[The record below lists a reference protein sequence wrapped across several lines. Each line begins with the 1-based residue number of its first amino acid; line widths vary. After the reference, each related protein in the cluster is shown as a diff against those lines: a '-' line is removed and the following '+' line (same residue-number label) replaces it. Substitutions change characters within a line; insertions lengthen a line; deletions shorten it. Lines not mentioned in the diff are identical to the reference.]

1 MTDKSNNINNTGD
14 SRRSFIKKGVLASAL
29 IAASDIM
36 SFASV
41 PNTSTNPAANAVKM
55 PWYRELTRW
64 GQVNISEKDPA
75 HYDIAWWRKY
85 WKRTNIQG
93 IIVNAGGI
101 VAYYPSKVPLHHPAE
116 YLKGGDLFGD
126 LCRAAH
132 EDGIAVFAR
141 MDSNRA
147 YQEVYAAHPDWFCVD
162 INGKPIKA
170 GDLYITCV
178 NGPYYNEHIPAIL
191 REIYTL
197 YKPEGFTDNSWS
209 GLGRE
214 TICYCQNCQTSFKAK
229 TGNDIPKSKNW
240 ESKVY
245 KQWIRWNYDRR
256 LEIWDLN
263 NKTTKEVGGPDCTW
277 SGMNSGSISGQSR
290 SFRDVKEIYKR
301 ADIVMLDDQSR
312 INATG
317 FQHNG
322 INGKL
327 IHGLLGW
334 DKLVPESMAMYQ
346 AGRPWYRLAA
356 KPAPEARM
364 WAINGMAGGIQPWW
378 HILAASHDDRRMYKT
393 FESLFAWHKTNE
405 KYLINRKPVAR
416 VGLVW
421 SQENTDYYGKDDA
434 DARVEMHIRGMTQAL
449 LKARIPYLLVH
460 ADHIER
466 DAAQFSALALPNL
479 AVMSDKQI
487 AAVKAFVDRGGS
499 VIATGETSRYN
510 EWGDKRDDYGLGDV
524 FGAHIK
530 AGDYP
535 APKERLAGEAYH
547 TYLRLLPEMRKGVD
561 GPLSGTEPALT
572 GKRHDILNGFDETD
586 IVPFGGLL
594 NPLNLDAGTEVLLTY
609 IPQFPVYPPET
620 AWMRVPKTDIPG
632 LILNTKKHGNRV
644 AFIPADIDKQYGRD
658 NLPDHGNLLANI
670 IKWAIKGD
678 TGLSVEGA
686 GMVDCHLYQQQGRM
700 ILHMVNLSNSATWRA
715 PMDEYT
721 AVGPFKVRVKLTEGV
736 KGRTLTA
743 LVNNQAIPVEIKDG
757 YSHFEVRSILDHEVI
772 VLS

>member
-1 MTDKSNNINNTGD
+1 MTDQSNNINNTGD
-14 SRRSFIKKGVLASAL
+14 SRRSFIKKGMLASAL

-36 SFASV
+36 SFASAPV
-41 PNTSTNPAANAVKM
+41 AGTNPAANAAKM

-93 IIVNAGGI
+93 IVVNAGGI

-147 YQEVYAAHPDWFCVD
+147 YEEVYTAHPDWFCVD

-312 INATG
+312 INSTG

-364 WAINGMAGGIQPWW
+364 WSINGMAGGIQPWW

-405 KYLINRKPVAR
+405 KYLINRKPVAK
-416 VGLVW
+416 VGVVW

-434 DARVEMHIRGMTQAL
+434 DALVELPIRGMTQAL

-466 DAAQFSALALPNL
+466 DAAQFTALALPNL

-487 AAVKAFVDRGGS
+487 AAVKAFVARGGS
-499 VIATGETSRYN
+499 IIATGETSRYT
-510 EWGDKRDDYGLGDV
+510 EWGDKRDDYALGDV

-561 GPLSGTEPALT
+561 GPSSGNEPALN
-572 GKRHDILNGFDETD
+572 GKRHDILKGFDETD

-594 NPLNLDAGTEVLLTY
+594 NPLTLDAGTEVLLTY

-632 LILNTKKHGNRV
+632 LILNTKKQGNRV

-658 NLPDHGNLLANI
+658 NMPDHGNLLANI
-670 IKWAIKGD
+670 IRWAIKGD
-678 TGLSVEGA
+678 TGLNVEGA
-686 GMVDCHLYQQQGRM
+686 GMVDCHLYQQQGHM

-721 AVGPFKVRVKLTEGV
+721 AVGPFKVRVKLVNGI
-736 KGRTLTA
+736 KGRTLNA
-743 LVNNQAIPVEIKDG
+743 LVGKQLIPAEVKDG
-757 YSHFEVRSILDHEVI
+757 YSYFEVKSILDHEVI
-772 VLS
+772 ILS

>member
-1 MTDKSNNINNTGD
+1 MTDQPEYINNTGD
-14 SRRSFIKKGVLASAL
+14 SRRSFIKKGMLASAL

-41 PNTSTNPAANAVKM
+41 PNTINNPAANAAKM

-93 IIVNAGGI
+93 IVVNAGGI

-147 YQEVYAAHPDWFCVD
+147 YEEVYNAHPDWFCVD

-191 REIYTL
+191 REIYAL

-214 TICYCQNCQTSFKAK
+214 TICYCQSCQKSFKAK
-229 TGNDIPKSKNW
+229 TGNDIPKAKDW

-263 NKTTKEVGGPDCTW
+263 NKTTKAVGGPDCTW
-277 SGMNSGSISGQSR
+277 SGMNSGSISGQSK

-346 AGRPWYRLAA
+346 AGRPWFRLAA
-356 KPAPEARM
+356 KPAPEAQM
-364 WAINGMAGGIQPWW
+364 WSINGIAGGIQPWW

-405 KYLINRKPVAR
+405 KYLINRKPIAK
-416 VGLVW
+416 VGVVW

-434 DARVEMHIRGMTQAL
+434 DALVEMPIRGMTQAL
-449 LKARIPYLLVH
+449 LKARIPYLMVH

-466 DAAQFSALALPNL
+466 DAAQFSVLVLPNL
-479 AVMSDKQI
+479 AVMSDKQV
-487 AAVKAFVDRGGS
+487 AAIKAFVDRGGS
-499 VIATGETSRYN
+499 LIASGETSRYT
-510 EWGDKRDDYGLGDV
+510 EWGNKRDDYALGDV

-530 AGDYP
+530 AGDYTV
-535 APKERLAGEAYH
+535 PKERLAGEAYH

-561 GPLSGTEPALT
+561 GPSSGNEPELS
-572 GKRHDILNGFDETD
+572 GKRHDILKGFDETD

-594 NPLNLDAGTEVLLTY
+594 NPLTLDAGTEVLLTY

-632 LILNTKKHGNRV
+632 LILNTKKQGNRV

-658 NLPDHGNLLANI
+658 NSPDHGNLLANI
-670 IKWAIKGD
+670 VKWAAKDD
-678 TGLSVEGA
+678 TGLNVEGA
-686 GMVDCHLYQQQGRM
+686 GMIDCHLYQQQNRVV
-700 ILHMVNLSNSATWRA
+700 LHLVNLSNSGAWRA
-715 PMDEYT
+715 PIDEYT
-721 AVGPFKVRVKLTEGV
+721 AIGPFKVRVKLPNGV
-736 KGRTLTA
+736 KGNAINT
-743 LVNNQAIPVEIKDG
+743 LVNKQPIQVNVKDG
-757 YSHFEVRSILDHEVI
+757 YSYFEIKSILNHEVI
-772 VLS
+772 ILS

>member
-1 MTDKSNNINNTGD
+1 MLDQPENILTTGD
-14 SRRSFIKKGVLASAL
+14 NRRSFIKKSILASTLLAV
-29 IAASDIM
+29 SDVM

-41 PNTSTNPAANAVKM
+41 PNATTDVVINSPQV

-75 HYDIAWWRKY
+75 HYDFVWWRQY

-93 IIVNAGGI
+93 IVVNAGGI

-116 YLKGGDLFGD
+116 YLNGGDLFGD

-132 EDGIAVFAR
+132 DDGIAVFAR

-147 YQEVYAAHPDWFCVD
+147 YEEVYTAHPEWFCVD

-214 TICYCQNCQTSFKAK
+214 TICYCQNCQKSFKAK
-229 TGNDIPKSKNW
+229 TGNDIPKVKDW
-240 ESKVY
+240 ESKAY

-263 NKTTKEVGGPDCTW
+263 NKTTKGVGGPDCTW

-334 DKLVPESMAMYQ
+334 DKLAPESMAMYQ
-346 AGRPWYRLAA
+346 AGRPWFRLAA
-356 KPAPEARM
+356 KPAPEARL
-364 WAINGMAGGIQPWW
+364 WSLDGIAAGIQPWW
-378 HILAASHDDRRMYKT
+378 HIIAASHDDRRMYKT
-393 FESLFAWHKTNE
+393 FESLFKWHKTNE
-405 KYLINRKPVAR
+405 KYLINRKPIAK
-416 VGLVW
+416 VGVVW
-421 SQENTDYYGKDDA
+421 SQENTDYFGKDDA
-434 DARVEMHIRGMTQAL
+434 EALVETPIRGMTQAL
-449 LKARIPYLLVH
+449 LKARIPYLMVH

-466 DAAQFSALALPNL
+466 DSAQFSVLALPNL
-479 AVMSDKQI
+479 AVMSDKQVAAINTFI
-487 AAVKAFVDRGGS
+487 ARGGS
-499 VIATGETSRYN
+499 LIATGETSRYN
-510 EWGDKRDDYGLGDV
+510 EWGDKREDYALGNI
-524 FGAHIK
+524 FAAHVK
-530 AGDYP
+530 AVDSKAP
-535 APKERLAGEAYH
+535 AEKLAGEGYH

-561 GPLSGTEPALT
+561 GPSSGSEPALS
-572 GKRHDILNGFDETD
+572 GKRHDILKGFNETD
-586 IVPFGGLL
+586 IIAFGGLL
-594 NPLNLDAGTEVLLTY
+594 NSLTLDSGAEVLLTF

-632 LILNTKKHGNRV
+632 LILNTKKQGNRI

-670 IKWAIKGD
+670 IRWAAKDD
-678 TGLSVEGA
+678 TDLNIEGS
-686 GMVDCHLYQQQGRM
+686 GMIDCHLYQQQSRM
-700 ILHMVNLSNSATWRA
+700 ILHIVNLSNSGAWRA
-715 PMDEYT
+715 PVDEYT
-721 AVGPFKVRVKLTEGV
+721 SVGPFKIRVKLADGI
-736 KGRTLTA
+736 KGRTINT
-743 LVNNQAIPVEIKDG
+743 LVTNQSIPVKVKDG
-757 YSHFEVRSILDHEVI
+757 YGFFELKSVLDHEVI

>member
-1 MTDKSNNINNTGD
+1 MSDQSTFTDTGD
-14 SRRSFIKKGVLASAL
+14 SRRSFLKKSMLASAL
-29 IAASDIM
+29 LATADLV
-36 SFASV
+36 SFASAKS
-41 PNTSTNPAANAVKM
+41 NTHLEPALEKL

-93 IIVNAGGI
+93 IVVNAGGI

-147 YQEVYAAHPDWFCVD
+147 YQEVYKAHPDWFCVD
-162 INGKPIKA
+162 IDGKPIKA
-170 GDLYITCV
+170 GELYITCV

-214 TICYCQNCQTSFKAK
+214 TICYCNNCKKSFRDK
-229 TGNDIPKSKNW
+229 TGNDIPNAKNW
-240 ESKVY
+240 EDKVY

-263 NKTTKEVGGPDCTW
+263 NRTTKEVGGPDCTW
-277 SGMNSGSISGQSR
+277 SGMNSGSISGQSK
-290 SFRDVKEIYKR
+290 SFRDFKEICKR

-312 INATG
+312 SNAAG

-346 AGRPWYRLAA
+346 AGRPWYRLAC
-356 KPAPEARM
+356 KPPEEARM
-364 WAINGMAGGIQPWW
+364 WSINGMAGGIQPWW
-378 HILAASHDDRRMYKT
+378 HILAASHDDRRMYST
-393 FESLFAWHKTNE
+393 FVPLFNWHKANQQ
-405 KYLINRKPVAR
+405 YLINRKPVAR
-416 VGLVW
+416 VGVVW
-421 SQENTDYYGKDDA
+421 SQENTDFYGKDNA
-434 DARVEMHIRGMTQAL
+434 DALVELPILGMTQAL
-449 LKARIPYLLVH
+449 LKGRIPYLMVH
-460 ADHIER
+460 ADHVER
-466 DAAQFSALALPNL
+466 DAAQFDVLVLPNL
-479 AVMSDKQI
+479 AVMSDKQV
-487 AAVKAFVDRGGS
+487 AAVKAFVERGGS
-499 VIATGETSRYN
+499 LIASGETSLYN
-510 EWGDKRDDYGLGDV
+510 EWGDKRDDYALGDL
-524 FGAHIK
+524 FGAHVK
-530 AGDYP
+530 AGEITKAP
-535 APKERLAGEAYH
+535 AERFSGDAYH

-561 GPLSGTEPALT
+561 GPSSGTEPALT
-572 GKRHDILNGFDETD
+572 GKRHEIFKGYNETD
-586 IVPFGGLL
+586 IIPFGGLL
-594 NPLNLDAGTEVLLTY
+594 NPLKLDQGAEALLTF

-632 LILNTKKHGNRV
+632 LIINTGKKGNRV
-644 AFIPADIDKQYGRD
+644 VFIPADIDKQYGRD

-670 IKWAIKGD
+670 VRWGAKGEV
-678 TGLSVEGA
+678 GLNVTGA
-686 GMVDCHLYQQQGRM
+686 GMVDCHLYKQAGRM
-700 ILHMVNLSNSATWRA
+700 VLHIVNLSNSATWRQ
-715 PMDEYT
+715 PVDELT
-721 AVGPFKVRVKLTEGV
+721 GIGPLKVRVRLTDGV
-736 KGRTLTA
+736 KGKT
-743 LVNNQAIPVEIKDG
+743 
-757 YSHFEVRSILDHEVI
+757 VRSIVTNQPVVAKAENGYCHFEIKTVLDHEVI